1 MNREGAILL
10 CGCSNKIS
18 GVCRYLWK
26 ISLSSYLFLLCV
38 YLFNYFDVFTFLEL
52 LCYIAMELRK
62 QNVVHRIE
70 SNVRHERWSGL
81 SGTCTCISI
90 LSLAADRPRLRR
102 EHRHRFIFSVWRID
116 RRQHFGKYHCLPFFT
131 LCVYIC
137 LITLMSLDS

>member
-70 SNVRHERWSGL
+70 SNVRHER
-81 SGTCTCISI
+81 
-90 LSLAADRPRLRR
+90 
-102 EHRHRFIFSVWRID
+102 
-116 RRQHFGKYHCLPFFT
+116 
-131 LCVYIC
+131 
-137 LITLMSLDS
+137 